1 MSCPGGKVASM
12 LLRKTGGQLL
22 IAPERMNPLG
32 QSKKDTQLW
41 RYVVVKAKSNTIQR
55 NIAYAPGMLRYTS
68 WILKRQRN
76 QSSNCQHL
84 LDHGESNRIPESIL
98 LH

>member
-1 MSCPGGKVASM
+1 M

-68 WILKRQRN
+68 WILKDEYEFPGRQ
-76 QSSNCQHL
+76 
-84 LDHGESNRIPESIL
+84 GEKVKGKWSR
-98 LH
+98 